1 VAPCADRCQFPT
13 DEKRVYQRQHAPSTE
28 IMGPEGKAERTWHFA
43 MLRQPFVARSH
54 EVDADVPD
62 VTISGLS

>member
-1 VAPCADRCQFPT
+1 MAPHADRCQFPT
-13 DEKRVYQRQHAPSTE
+13 DENQVYQRQHGSSTE
-28 IMGPEGKAERTWHFA
+28 IMGPERKAKRMWHFA

-54 EVDADVPD
+54 KENADVPD